1 MSDEQTKP
9 EEVPQ
14 SPETQVSPTG
24 ELTTAKLD
32 EVVGGFS
39 QILHDVFTAPVVA
52 GGLTGVCKNDPP
64 GSEPAHI
71 TNGA

>member
-1 MSDEQTKP
+1 MNEPTKS
-9 EEVPQ
+9 EEVQQ
-14 SPETQVSPTG
+14 SPEAQASPTG

-32 EVVGGFS
+32 EVVGGFL
-39 QILHDVFTAPVVA
+39 QIQIEGIVQVP
-52 GGLTGVCKNDPP
+52 GGLIGVCKNDPP